1 MGLWNAHSL
10 VNKLNHFQSAIYSKC
25 YDLFC
30 VTETWLHE
38 HIHNSE
44 ILPTNYRIY
53 RNDRGSRGGGVLI
66 AVSNDIPSKLT
77 SNHSSIEMITVEISL
92 SPKLIIVCLY
102 IPPNCSDDY
111 QQETLRILQSLPSD
125 CDVILTGDLNA
136 PDINWSTY
144 CGNSL
149 FSISLCNLF
158 CSHNYIQMVTTPTH
172 RQGGTLDL
180 IITNSPH
187 RLLNLCVDPTGQSL
201 KSDHYLVTADI
212 ASISSCTNLP
222 NQGVTYTLNY
232 SNADM
237 PGLIQYLN
245 YALVCRSLILPL
257 RSADILWAEL
267 NQAILDNCQKYVPRV
282 RIPSKP
288 TPRWF
293 ISAIRHQLN
302 RTRTLRRLTRKCPTQ
317 HLLSK
322 FKKHGNFA
330 ADINTVI

>member
-1 MGLWNAHSL
+1 
-10 VNKLNHFQSAIYSKC
+10 
-25 YDLFC
+25 
-30 VTETWLHE
+30 
-38 HIHNSE
+38 
-44 ILPTNYRIY
+44 
-53 RNDRGSRGGGVLI
+53 
-66 AVSNDIPSKLT
+66 
-77 SNHSSIEMITVEISL
+77 MITVEISL

-212 ASISSCTNLP
+212 ASSSSCTNLP

-232 SNADM
+232 SKADM

-302 RTRTLRRLTRKCPTQ
+302 RTRTLQRLTRKCPTQ